1 MSLNMTKVRKDNF
14 RLLCSSEV
22 PRNKE
27 KVSKDLPL
35 KNETHSL
42 ITVVALAIDGANAN
56 VRML

>member
-1 MSLNMTKVRKDNF
+1 MTKVRKDNF